1 MSEEHNNFNDEF
13 DDEEFDEEE
22 EDEFGDE
29 EDGAKLY
36 LTPSSLQTWRLVYQT
51 WRFLVLL
58 NTSSAVRY

>member
-13 DDEEFDEEE
+13 DDEEFDEEG

-36 LTPSSLQTWRLVYQT
+36 LTPSSLQTWRLVY
-51 WRFLVLL
+51 
-58 NTSSAVRY
+58 